1 MLMNIWQFLL
11 LNWQGVHPMSV
22 PHPDVFWY
30 CLIGMATQKS
40 VLKKVLVTLFHIYF
54 TQKLNEI

>member
-1 MLMNIWQFLL
+1 MNIWQFLL

-30 CLIGMATQKS
+30 CLIGMTTQKS
-40 VLKKVLVTLFHIYF
+40 VPKKVLVTLFHIYSH
-54 TQKLNEI
+54 KN